1 MKRRLDHYTVTTLA
15 SALAAASASVRYAA
29 VMTLGK
35 LDNETLKPHIGAIVG
50 LLTDSNERVRC
61 AAALT
66 LGELDKAVRMP
77 HGYAIIGLL
86 NDSNEGVRHAA
97 AIALGGRDAVLESH
111 DTVGMLVDTINT
123 TFATA
128 AVAAIAEATL
138 IATKAEFIALTKLYA
153 PGCVCAERD
162 HASFEDEFI

>member
-77 HGYAIIGLL
+77 HGCAIIGLL

-97 AIALGGRDAVLESH
+97 AIALGGRDAVL
-111 DTVGMLVDTINT
+111 VDTINT

-138 IATKAEFIALTKLYA
+138 IATKANFIALTKLYA

-162 HASFEDEFI
+162 HASFEDDFI